1 MSDKEREYVIEGEL
15 TSRSFYVRIY
25 ASSAEEAEKIFWE
38 GASMYTEPPNVRWC
52 DDSVYNITNIFTQ
65 TEIHK
70 G

>member
-1 MSDKEREYVIEGEL
+1 MAAKEREYVIEGEL

-38 GASMYTEPPNVRWC
+38 GASMYTEPPNIRWC
-52 DDSVYNITNIFTQ
+52 DNSTYSITD
-65 TEIHK
+65 IHT